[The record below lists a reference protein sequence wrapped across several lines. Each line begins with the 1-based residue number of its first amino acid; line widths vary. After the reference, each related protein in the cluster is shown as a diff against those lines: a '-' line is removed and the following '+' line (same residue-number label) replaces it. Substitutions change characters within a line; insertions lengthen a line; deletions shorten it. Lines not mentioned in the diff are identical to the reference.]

1 MFSRYQMSV
10 ILDLVTGEASD
21 SLVEMSLKN
30 HIWEQRKVS
39 KGTQEERIIQFLEQ
53 YDLLLKDKDK
63 VYIRYMIQQAINTGL
78 FYLTGGK
85 HFWRS
90 QKGIENLY
98 NLGTSKTK
106 IENML
111 YQEMEAYDPDLTD
124 DNVYYK
130 LLSEL
135 KQKGIKC
142 R

>member
-1 MFSRYQMSV
+1 
-10 ILDLVTGEASD
+10 
-21 SLVEMSLKN
+21 
-30 HIWEQRKVS
+30 
-39 KGTQEERIIQFLEQ
+39 
-53 YDLLLKDKDK
+53 
-63 VYIRYMIQQAINTGL
+63 MIQQAINTGI

-98 NLGTSKTK
+98 NLGASKTK

-124 DNVYYK
+124 DNVYHK